1 MLSMCSVSAA
11 QAETYYEKDDYY
23 TAGTDAARSTA
34 RWYGQ
39 GASTL
44 GLQGEVKPED
54 FKALLHG
61 TAPNGECLHARAI
74 DPTRHRAATDY
85 TFSAPKSVSIAGL
98 VQGDPRAIAAHN
110 QAVDTA
116 LEVLQERFAQARVST
131 PEGRQRVV
139 TGNIVAAVFQHD
151 SSREL
156 DPQLHSH
163 CVVMNTT
170 QLPDGTWR
178 SLSNEEIVANQI
190 LLGEIYQNEL
200 AYQLRQSGYEIA
212 PQGKGQ
218 FELSYYSQTLL
229 GTFST
234 RTRQIKDYLQQW
246 QQSLDETQGS
256 PLHASQ
262 KKQATLRTRKR
273 KQAVPREVLLAAW
286 QQQIGDQ
293 NLTLPEVPH
302 QGRDLSTAAHYQA
315 DQMARAGTDHA
326 SERESVFRRGKVE
339 RFALEHALGEMPFAV
354 LHQAIAAQGEL
365 LSVEAVKDK
374 YTTTAALHRERDTIQ
389 LMHQGQH
396 QWAPIL
402 SEAEL
407 QEQLHQWP
415 TLSAGQQR
423 ALTLALTSSDQML
436 AWQGLPGS
444 GKTFVLQAFK
454 QSAEAQGF
462 SVRGFAPSA
471 EAANVLG
478 KEAGL
483 PTDTVASLLHA
494 PVPAQSPGP
503 APEQREIWVIDEA
516 GLLSAK
522 DAHGLLSLAVE
533 RQARVILVGDTRQ
546 LSAVEA
552 GNPFKSLQA
561 GGIQT
566 AFLDES
572 RRQKTAALKQA
583 VNLLA
588 TDQTEAAFQTLV
600 GSGSIQ
606 TIPSSPA
613 RLQQVATDYLA
624 LDEAERDKALL
635 LAGTNQERLALTALI
650 RSGLQAQSQLGADGF
665 VLTSLRRKDM
675 TQAQAG
681 YAAHYASGDIVIVNQ
696 QYKRQGLVKQQPYQV
711 IQVDAH
717 RNRLTL
723 ANEAGQTLEIDP
735 TACPNKTVYTR
746 QAIPVAVGDRLRW
759 TRNDRSQNLRNGQ
772 SFTLSAIDAQG
783 QAEIRYPDGRCDSVD
798 LTGLQYVDYSL
809 VSTTYSAQGKTADRV
824 MALMDATTSQ
834 ESFYVAVS
842 RAKYQLSLYTADP
855 DELLRQAQR
864 SSAKENISDYV
875 PLFTLVNTHGQTQE
889 STPAAAPSAVGDRD
903 AARALGRGAG
913 ERVAAGLATAPA
925 ADRGTPAGQ
934 RPAALSDRDLGAP
947 PGPIRSGVQADD
959 HRTQPPPADLERI
972 VEGARDWQQQRQ
984 LQAIADTLIG
994 LSDPVERAKSA
1005 GEQQSRWAG
1014 AIARLAHDLARGF
1027 EQRRQQR
1034 EQRERISAEQMMWAE
1049 RLVPEVRGILTLAKR
1064 ADQMEQTGPETWV
1077 LKGRHYTLS
1086 FCQATDTISLVAQDG
1101 RGELLR
1107 LQRYQGAWQPQ
1118 LAQGLTVEDVGQIQK
1133 AHRLLHQV
1141 MQPPQRS
1148 RQVEMER

>member
-44 GLQGEVKPED
+44 GLQGEVKPDD

-74 DPTRHRAATDY
+74 DPIRHRAATDY

-98 VQGDPRAIAAHN
+98 VQGDERVIAAHN

-116 LEVLQERFAQARVST
+116 LSVLQERFAQARVST

-200 AYQLRQSGYEIA
+200 AYQLRQLGYDIN

-218 FELSYYSQTLL
+218 FELNGYSQTLL

-234 RTRQIKDYLQQW
+234 RTRQIETYLQQW
-246 QQSLDETQGS
+246 QQSLDETQGT
-256 PLHASQ
+256 PLYASQ

-286 QQQIGDQ
+286 QQQVNDQ
-293 NLTLPEVPH
+293 NITLPEVPH
-302 QGRDLSTAAHYQA
+302 QERDLSNTAHHQA
-315 DQMARAGTDHA
+315 DQMARAGTAHA

-339 RFALEHALGEMPFAV
+339 RFALEHALGEMPLAT
-354 LHQAIAAQGEL
+354 LSQAISAQGEL
-365 LSVEAVKDK
+365 LSVEATKDK

-402 SEAEL
+402 GEDEL
-407 QEQLHQWP
+407 QEQLPQWP
-415 TLSAGQQR
+415 PLSAGQQR

-454 QSAEAQGF
+454 QSAEALGF

-478 KEAGL
+478 KEARL

-494 PVPAQSPGP
+494 PDSAPG
-503 APEQREIWVIDEA
+503 QREIWVIDEA

-561 GGIQT
+561 GGIQA

-600 GSGSIQ
+600 GAGSIK
-606 TIPSSPA
+606 TIQSPEA

-624 LDEAERDKALL
+624 LDETERDKTLL

-650 RSGLQAQSQLGADGF
+650 RSGLQTQGQLGADGF
-665 VLTSLRRKDM
+665 TLASLRRKDM

-696 QYKRQGLVKQQPYQV
+696 SYKRQGLVKQQPYQV
-711 IQVDAH
+711 IQVDAR

-723 ANEAGQTLEIDP
+723 ANEAGQTVEVDP
-735 TACPNKTVYTR
+735 TDCPNKTVYTR

-772 SFTLSAIDAQG
+772 SFTLAAIDAQG
-783 QAEIRYPDGRCDSVD
+783 QAEIRYSDGRCDAVD
-798 LTGLQYVDYSL
+798 LTGLQYVDYGL

-855 DELLRQAQR
+855 DDLLRQAQR
-864 SSAKENISDYV
+864 SSAKENVSDYI
-875 PLFTLVNTHGQTQE
+875 PLFNLVTTHGQTQE
-889 STPAAAPSAVGDRD
+889 STPAAAPSTVGNRD
-903 AARALGRGAG
+903 AARDLGRGAG
-913 ERVAAGLATAPA
+913 ERVAAGFATAPA
-925 ADRGTPAGQ
+925 ADRGAPAGQ
-934 RPAALSDRDLGAP
+934 RPAALSDRVLGAP
-947 PGPIRSGVQADD
+947 PGPIGAGAEAAD

-972 VEGARDWQQQRQ
+972 AQGARGWQQQRQ
-984 LQAIADTLIG
+984 LQAIAGTLIG
-994 LSDPVERAKSA
+994 LSDTAERVKSA

-1014 AIARLAHDLARGF
+1014 ALARLAHELARSL
-1027 EQRRQQR
+1027 ERRRQQRQQR
-1034 EQRERISAEQMMWAE
+1034 EQISAEQMMWAE
-1049 RLVPEVRGILTLAKR
+1049 RLVPEVKGILTLAKQ
-1064 ADQMEQTGPETWV
+1064 AGQMEQAVPDTWV

-1086 FCQATDTISLVAQDG
+1086 FCQSTDTISLVAQDG

-1107 LQRYQGAWQPQ
+1107 LQRHQGIWQPQ
-1118 LAQGLTVEDVGQIQK
+1118 LAQGITVEDVGQIQK
-1133 AHRLLHQV
+1133 AHRILHQAT
-1141 MQPPQRS
+1141 QAPQRP

>member
-23 TAGTDAARSTA
+23 TAGTDAARSAA

-39 GASTL
+39 GANTL

-61 TAPNGECLHARAI
+61 TAPNGDCLHARAI

-85 TFSAPKSVSIAGL
+85 TFSAPKSISIAGL
-98 VQGDPRAIAAHN
+98 VQGDERVISAHN

-116 LEVLQERFAQARVST
+116 LGVLQERFAQARVST

-170 QLPDGTWR
+170 QLPDGAWR

-190 LLGEIYQNEL
+190 LLGQIYQNEL
-200 AYQLRQSGYEIA
+200 AYQLRQLGYDID

-218 FELSYYSQTLL
+218 FELSNYSQPLL

-234 RTRQIKDYLQQW
+234 RTRQIETYLQQW
-246 QQSLDETQGS
+246 QQSLDETQGT

-273 KQAVPREVLLAAW
+273 KQAVPREVLLTAW
-286 QQQIGDQ
+286 QQQISDQ
-293 NLTLPEVPH
+293 NLTLPEVPQ
-302 QGRDLSTAAHYQA
+302 QGRDLSTAAYYQA

-339 RFALEHALGEMPFAV
+339 RFTLEHALGEMPFAT
-354 LHQAIAAQGEL
+354 LSQAISTQGEL
-365 LSVEAVKDK
+365 LSVDVVKDK
-374 YTTTAALHRERDTIQ
+374 CTTAAALHRERDTIQ

-423 ALTLALTSSDQML
+423 ALTLALTSRDQML

-494 PVPAQSPGP
+494 PGS

-522 DAHGLLSLAVE
+522 DAHGLLILAVQQ
-533 RQARVILVGDTRQ
+533 QARVILVGDTRQ

-561 GGIQT
+561 GGIPT

-600 GSGSIQ
+600 GAGAIQ
-606 TIPSSPA
+606 TIKSPET

-624 LDEAERDKALL
+624 LDEVERDKTLL

-650 RSGLQAQSQLGADGF
+650 RTGLQAQDQLDADGF
-665 VLTSLRRKDM
+665 TLTSLRRKDL
-675 TQAQAG
+675 TQAQSG

-696 QYKRQGLVKQQPYQV
+696 PYKRQCLVKQQPYQV

-723 ANEAGQTLEIDP
+723 ANEAGQMLEIDP
-735 TACPNKTVYTR
+735 TACSNKTVYTR

-759 TRNDRSQNLRNGQ
+759 TRNDRTQNIRNGQ
-772 SFTLSAIDAQG
+772 AFTLSAINAQG
-783 QAEIRYPDGRCDSVD
+783 QAEVRYPDGRCDAVD

-824 MALMDATTSQ
+824 MAMDATTSQ

-842 RAKYQLSLYTADP
+842 RAKYQLALYTADP
-855 DELLRQAQR
+855 DDLLRQAQR
-864 SSAKENISDYV
+864 SSAKENVSDYV
-875 PLFTLVNTHGQTQE
+875 PLFTLVNTHAQTPE
-889 STPAAAPSAVGDRD
+889 STAAAAPSAVGNRD
-903 AARALGRGAG
+903 AARDLGRGAG

-934 RPAALSDRDLGAP
+934 RPAAISDRGLGEP
-947 PGPIRSGVQADD
+947 PGPIGAGARADD
-959 HRTQPPPADLERI
+959 HRAQPPPADLERI
-972 VEGARDWQQQRQ
+972 AQGARGWQQQRQ
-984 LQAIADTLIG
+984 LQTIAGTFIG
-994 LSDPVERAKSA
+994 LSDTVERVKSA

-1014 AIARLAHDLARGF
+1014 ALARLAHELARGL
-1027 EQRRQQR
+1027 ERRRQQR
-1034 EQRERISAEQMMWAE
+1034 EQRQRISAEQMMWAE
-1049 RLVPEVRGILTLAKR
+1049 RLVPEVRGILTLAR
-1064 ADQMEQTGPETWV
+1064 QAGETEQTGPDTWV

-1086 FCQATDTISLVAQDG
+1086 FCQSTDTISLVAQDG

-1107 LQRYQGAWQPQ
+1107 LQRPQGAWQPQ
-1118 LAQGLTVEDVGQIQK
+1118 VAQGITVEDVGQIQK
-1133 AHRLLHQV
+1133 AHRLLHQAIEA
-1141 MQPPQRS
+1141 PQRF

>member
-23 TAGTDAARSTA
+23 TAGTDAARSAA

-39 GASTL
+39 SASTL

-98 VQGDPRAIAAHN
+98 VQGDARVIAAHN

-170 QLPDGTWR
+170 QLPDGAWR

-200 AYQLRQSGYEIA
+200 AYQLRQFGYDID

-218 FELSYYSQTLL
+218 FELHDYSQTLL

-234 RTRQIKDYLQQW
+234 RTRQIETYLQQW
-246 QQSLDETQGS
+246 QQNLDETQGT

-286 QQQIGDQ
+286 QQQVSDQ

-302 QGRDLSTAAHYQA
+302 QGRDLSASAHHQA
-315 DQMARAGTDHA
+315 DQMARAGTAHA

-365 LSVEAVKDK
+365 LSVDGVKDK
-374 YTTTAALHRERDTIQ
+374 CTTTAALHRERDTIQ

-407 QEQLHQWP
+407 QDQLHQWP
-415 TLSAGQQR
+415 TLGAGQQR

-462 SVRGFAPSA
+462 AVRGFAPSA

-494 PVPAQSPGP
+494 PDP

-522 DAHGLLSLAVE
+522 DAHGLLNLAVQQ
-533 RQARVILVGDTRQ
+533 QARVILVGDTRQ

-588 TDQTEAAFQTLV
+588 TDQVQAAFQTLV
-600 GSGSIQ
+600 GAGAIQ
-606 TIPSSPA
+606 TIQSSPV

-624 LDEAERDKALL
+624 MGEEERDQTLL

-650 RSGLQAQSQLGADGF
+650 RTGLQAQGQLGTDGF
-665 VLTSLRRKDM
+665 TLTSLRRKDM
-675 TQAQAG
+675 TQAQSG
-681 YAAHYASGDIVIVNQ
+681 YATHYDTGDIIIVNQ
-696 QYKRQGLVKQQPYQV
+696 PYKRQGLVKQQPYQV

-717 RNRLTL
+717 RNRLTM
-723 ANEAGQTLEIDP
+723 ADEAGQTLEIDP
-735 TACPNKTVYTR
+735 TDCPNKAVYTR
-746 QAIPVAVGDRLRW
+746 QAVPVAVGDRLRW
-759 TRNDRSQNLRNGQ
+759 TRNDRTQNLRNGQ
-772 SFTLSAIDAQG
+772 AFTLAAIDAQG
-783 QAEIRYPDGRCDSVD
+783 QAEIRYPDGRCDAVD
-798 LTGLQYVDYSL
+798 LTGLQYVDYGL

-842 RAKYQLSLYTADP
+842 RAKYQISLYTADP

-864 SSAKENISDYV
+864 SSAKENVSDYI
-875 PLFTLVNTHGQTQE
+875 PLFNLVTTYGQTQE
-889 STPAAAPSAVGDRD
+889 STPAAAPSAVDNRD
-903 AARALGRGAG
+903 AARALGRCAG

-934 RPAALSDRDLGAP
+934 RPAALSDRGLGEP
-947 PGPIRSGVQADD
+947 PGPIGAGAEADD

-972 VEGARDWQQQRQ
+972 AQGARDWQQQRQ
-984 LQAIADTLIG
+984 FQAIAGTLIG
-994 LSDPVERAKSA
+994 LGDTVERVTSA
-1005 GEQQSRWAG
+1005 GEQKSRWAG
-1014 AIARLAHDLARGF
+1014 AIARLAHELARSL
-1027 EQRRQQR
+1027 ERRRQQW
-1034 EQRERISAEQMMWAE
+1034 EQRQRISTEQMMWAE
-1049 RLVPEVRGILTLAKR
+1049 RLVPEVRGILTLAKQ
-1064 ADQMEQTGPETWV
+1064 AGQMEQTGPETWV

-1086 FCQATDTISLVAQDG
+1086 LCQATDTISLVAQDG

-1107 LQRYQGAWQPQ
+1107 LQRPQGAWQPQ

-1133 AHRLLHQV
+1133 AHRLLYRATQA
-1141 MQPPQRS
+1141 PQRS
-1148 RQVEMER
+1148 RQAEMER

>member
-23 TAGTDAARSTA
+23 TAGTNAARSTA

-54 FKALLHG
+54 FKSLLHG

-85 TFSAPKSVSIAGL
+85 TFSAPKSVSIVGL
-98 VQGDPRAIAAHN
+98 VQGDERAIAAHN

-163 CVVMNTT
+163 CVVMNAT
-170 QLPDGTWR
+170 QLPDGAWR

-200 AYQLRQSGYEIA
+200 AYQLRQLGYDID

-218 FELSYYSQTLL
+218 FELHDYSQTLL

-234 RTRQIKDYLQQW
+234 RTHQIEKYLQQW
-246 QQSLDETQGS
+246 QQNLDETQGT

-286 QQQIGDQ
+286 QQQVSDQ
-293 NLTLPEVPH
+293 NLTLPEMPH
-302 QGRDLSTAAHYQA
+302 QERDLSTAAHHQA
-315 DQMARAGTDHA
+315 DQMSRAGTAHA

-339 RFALEHALGEMPFAV
+339 RFALEHALGEMPFST
-354 LHQAIAAQGEL
+354 LSQAIAAQGEL

-407 QEQLHQWP
+407 QEQLPQWP

-423 ALTLALTSSDQML
+423 AIALALTSRDQML

-454 QSAEAQGF
+454 QTAEAQGF

-494 PVPAQSPGP
+494 PPSDRGSEPRQQEV
-503 APEQREIWVIDEA
+503 WVVDEA

-522 DAHGLLSLAVE
+522 DAHGLLSLAVQQ
-533 RQARVILVGDTRQ
+533 QARVILVGDTRQ

-600 GSGSIQ
+600 GAGSIQ
-606 TIPSSPA
+606 TIKSPET

-624 LDEAERDKALL
+624 QGEEERDQTLL

-650 RSGLQAQSQLGADGF
+650 RTGLQAQGQLSTDGF
-665 VLTSLRRKDM
+665 TLTSLRRKDL

-681 YAAHYASGDIVIVNQ
+681 YAAHYASGDIVTLNQ

-711 IQVDAH
+711 VQVDAR

-723 ANEAGQTLEIDP
+723 ANAAGQTVEIDP

-759 TRNDRSQNLRNGQ
+759 TRNDRTQNIRNGQ
-772 SFTLSAIDAQG
+772 SFTLAAIDGQG
-783 QAEIRYPDGRCDSVD
+783 QAEIRYPDGRCDAVD
-798 LTGLQYVDYSL
+798 LTGLQYVDYGL

-864 SSAKENISDYV
+864 SSAKESVSDYV
-875 PLFTLVNTHGQTQE
+875 PLFNLVTTHAQTSE
-889 STPAAAPSAVGDRD
+889 SIPAAAPSAMGDRD
-903 AARALGRGAG
+903 AARDLGRGAG

-934 RPAALSDRDLGAP
+934 RPAALSDRGLGEP
-947 PGPIRSGVQADD
+947 PGPIGAAAEAAD
-959 HRTQPPPADLERI
+959 HRTQPSATELERI
-972 VEGARDWQQQRQ
+972 AQRARDWQQQRQ

-994 LSDPVERAKSA
+994 LGDTVERVKSA

-1014 AIARLAHDLARGF
+1014 ALARLAHELARGL
-1027 EQRRQQR
+1027 ERRRQQR

-1049 RLVPEVRGILTLAKR
+1049 RLVPEVRGILTLAR
-1064 ADQMEQTGPETWV
+1064 QAGETEQTGPHTWI

-1086 FCQATDTISLVAQDG
+1086 FCQATDTISLVAQDS

-1107 LQRYQGAWQPQ
+1107 LQRPQGAWQPQ
-1118 LAQGLTVEDVGQIQK
+1118 LAQGITIEDVGQIQK
-1133 AHRLLHQV
+1133 AHRLLHQAIEA
-1141 MQPPQRS
+1141 PQRS

>member
-98 VQGDPRAIAAHN
+98 VQGDERAIAAHN

-116 LEVLQERFAQARVST
+116 LGVLQERFAQARVST

-170 QLPDGTWR
+170 QLSDGAWR

-200 AYQLRQSGYEIA
+200 AYQLRQFGYDIV

-218 FELSYYSQTLL
+218 FELNDYSPTLL
-229 GTFST
+229 STFST
-234 RTRQIKDYLQQW
+234 RTRQIETYLQQW
-246 QQSLDETQGS
+246 QQSLEETQGT

-286 QQQIGDQ
+286 QQQLSDQ
-293 NLTLPEVPH
+293 TLALPEVPH
-302 QGRDLSTAAHYQA
+302 QERDLSTAAHYQA
-315 DQMARAGTDHA
+315 DEMARLGTAHA

-339 RFALEHALGEMPFAV
+339 RFALEHALGEMPWAT
-354 LHQAIAAQGEL
+354 LSQAISAQGEL
-365 LSVEAVKDK
+365 LSVEATKDK
-374 YTTTAALHRERDTIQ
+374 YTTAAALHRERDTIQ

-402 SEAEL
+402 GDAEL
-407 QEQLHQWP
+407 QEQLRQWP

-423 ALTLALTSSDQML
+423 ALTLALTSRDQML

-454 QSAEAQGF
+454 QTAEAQGF

-494 PVPAQSPGP
+494 PAPGP
-503 APEQREIWVIDEA
+503 ATEQREIWVVDEA

-533 RQARVILVGDTRQ
+533 QQARVILVGDTRQ

-583 VNLLA
+583 INLLA
-588 TDQTEAAFQTLV
+588 TDQTEAAFQTLMGAGV
-600 GSGSIQ
+600 IQ
-606 TIPSSPA
+606 TIPFPPA
-613 RLQQVATDYLA
+613 RLQQVAIDYLA
-624 LDEAERDKALL
+624 MGETERSKTLL

-650 RSGLQAQSQLGADGF
+650 RTGLQAQGQLSTDAF
-665 VLTSLRRKDM
+665 TLTSLRRKDM

-681 YAAHYASGDIVIVNQ
+681 YAAHYASGDIVTLNQ
-696 QYKRQGLVKQQPYQV
+696 PYKRQGLVKQQPYQV
-711 IQVDAH
+711 IQVDAR

-723 ANEAGQTLEIDP
+723 ANEAGQMLEIDP
-735 TACPNKTVYTR
+735 MACPNKTVYTR

-759 TRNDRSQNLRNGQ
+759 TRNDRTQNIRNGQ
-772 SFTLSAIDAQG
+772 AFTLTSIDAHG
-783 QAEIRYPDGRCDSVD
+783 QAEIRYPDGRCDAVD
-798 LTGLQYVDYSL
+798 LTGLQYVDYGL

-842 RAKYQLSLYTADP
+842 RAKYQLSLYTADS
-855 DELLRQAQR
+855 DDLLRLAQR
-864 SSAKENISDYV
+864 SSAKENVSDYI
-875 PLFTLVNTHGQTQE
+875 PLFNLVNTYGQTPE
-889 STPAAAPSAVGDRD
+889 STPAAAPSTVGSRD
-903 AARALGRGAG
+903 AARDIGRGAG

-925 ADRGTPAGQ
+925 ADRGAPAGQ
-934 RPAALSDRDLGAP
+934 RPTALSDRDLSAP
-947 PGPIRSGVQADD
+947 PGPIGGGAEADD
-959 HRTQPPPADLERI
+959 HRTQPLPADLERI
-972 VEGARDWQQQRQ
+972 AQGARGWQQQRQ
-984 LQAIADTLIG
+984 LQAIAGTLIG
-994 LSDPVERAKSA
+994 LGDTVERVKSA
-1005 GEQQSRWAG
+1005 SEQQSRWAG
-1014 AIARLAHDLARGF
+1014 ALARLAHKLARGL
-1027 EQRRQQR
+1027 ERRRQQR

-1049 RLVPEVRGILTLAKR
+1049 RLVPELKGILTLAKR
-1064 ADQMEQTGPETWV
+1064 AGQMEQTGPETWV

-1086 FCQATDTISLVAQDG
+1086 FCQATDTRSLVAQDG

-1107 LQRYQGAWQPQ
+1107 LQRHQGAWQPQ

-1133 AHRLLHQV
+1133 AHRLLHQA
-1141 MQPPQRS
+1141 MQAPQRS

>member
-23 TAGTDAARSTA
+23 TAETDADHSTA

-39 GASTL
+39 GATTL
-44 GLQGEVKPED
+44 GLQGEVNPED

-61 TAPNGECLHARAI
+61 SGPNGESLHARAI

-85 TFSAPKSVSIAGL
+85 TFSAPKSISIAGL
-98 VQGDPRAIAAHN
+98 VQGDERVIAAHN
-110 QAVDTA
+110 QAVDVA
-116 LEVLQERFAQARVST
+116 LEVLQKRFAQTRIST

-170 QLPDGTWR
+170 QLPDDGAWR

-200 AYQLRQSGYEIA
+200 AYQLRQLGYEID

-218 FELSYYSQTLL
+218 FELHDYSQTLL

-246 QQSLDETQGS
+246 QQNLDETQGS

-262 KKQATLRTRKR
+262 KKQATMRTRKR
-273 KQAVPREVLLAAW
+273 KQAVPREVLMAAW

-302 QGRDLSTAAHYQA
+302 QERDLSNSAHHQA
-315 DQMARAGTDHA
+315 DQMARAGTAHA

-339 RFALEHALGEMPFAV
+339 RFALENALGEMPWAT
-354 LHQAIAAQGEL
+354 LSQAISAQGEL
-365 LSVEAVKDK
+365 LSVDGVKDK
-374 YTTTAALHRERDTIQ
+374 CTTTAALHRERDTIQ

-407 QEQLHQWP
+407 QEQLPQWP

-494 PVPAQSPGP
+494 PDP

-522 DAHGLLSLAVE
+522 DAHGLLNLAVQQ
-533 RQARVILVGDTRQ
+533 QARVILVGDTRQ

-600 GSGSIQ
+600 GAGAIQ
-606 TIPSSPA
+606 TIQSSPA

-624 LDEAERDKALL
+624 MGEEERGKTLL

-650 RSGLQAQSQLGADGF
+650 RTGLQAQDQLGSDGF
-665 VLTSLRRKDM
+665 TLASLRRKDM

-681 YAAHYASGDIVIVNQ
+681 YAAHYASGDIVILNQ

-711 IQVDAH
+711 IQVDAR

-723 ANEAGQTLEIDP
+723 ANEAGQIVEIDP

-746 QAIPVAVGDRLRW
+746 QAIPVAVSDRLRW
-759 TRNDRSQNLRNGQ
+759 TRNDRTQNIRNGQ
-772 SFTLSAIDAQG
+772 AFTLTAIDAQG
-783 QAEIRYPDGRCDSVD
+783 QAEIRYPDGRCDAVD
-798 LTGLQYVDYSL
+798 LTGLQYVDYGL

-864 SSAKENISDYV
+864 SSAKENVSDYV
-875 PLFTLVNTHGQTQE
+875 PLFNLVNSHAQTSE
-889 STPAAAPSAVGDRD
+889 STPTAAPSAVGDRD
-903 AARALGRGAG
+903 AARDLGRRAG

-925 ADRGTPAGQ
+925 ADRGAPAGQ
-934 RPAALSDRDLGAP
+934 RPAALSDRDLSAP
-947 PGPIRSGVQADD
+947 PGPIRAGDEAAD

-972 VEGARDWQQQRQ
+972 AEGARGWQQQRQ
-984 LQAIADTLIG
+984 LQAIAGTLIG
-994 LSDPVERAKSA
+994 LSDTAERVKSA

-1014 AIARLAHDLARGF
+1014 ALARLAHDFARGL
-1027 EQRRQQR
+1027 ERRRQQR
-1034 EQRERISAEQMMWAE
+1034 EQRQRISAEQMKQAE
-1049 RLVPEVRGILTLAKR
+1049 QLVPVVTDIMLLAKQ
-1064 ADQMEQTGPETWV
+1064 AGQTEQTGPETWV
-1077 LKGRHYTLS
+1077 LKRRHYSLS
-1086 FCQATDTISLVAQDG
+1086 FCKATYTLSLVAQDG

-1107 LQRYQGAWQPQ
+1107 LQGHNGAWRTQ
-1118 LAQGLTVEDVGQIQK
+1118 LAQGITVTDIGQIQK
-1133 AHRLLHQV
+1133 AQRHLNQA
-1141 MQPPQRS
+1141 MQAPQPS
-1148 RQVEMER
+1148 RQSELER